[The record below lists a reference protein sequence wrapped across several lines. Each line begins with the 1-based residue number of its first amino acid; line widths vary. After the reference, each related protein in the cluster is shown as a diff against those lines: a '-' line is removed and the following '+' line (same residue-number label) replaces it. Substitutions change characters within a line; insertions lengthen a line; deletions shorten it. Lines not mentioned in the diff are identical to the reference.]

1 MGIQLHTGDSG
12 LNRHIQVIRADPQD
26 LVHALQINHDATQV
40 RNDVPLQRGACP
52 IRHHR
57 RLVGSADPHD
67 LYDIFGTFWKNYR
80 IGPVRMV
87 PGLILGVVITNPG
100 NRR

>member
-1 MGIQLHTGDSG
+1 M
-12 LNRHIQVIRADPQD
+12 
-26 LVHALQINHDATQV
+26 
-40 RNDVPLQRGACP
+40 
-52 IRHHR
+52 
-57 RLVGSADPHD
+57 GSADPHD

-87 PGLILGVVITNPG
+87 PGLILGVVITDPG